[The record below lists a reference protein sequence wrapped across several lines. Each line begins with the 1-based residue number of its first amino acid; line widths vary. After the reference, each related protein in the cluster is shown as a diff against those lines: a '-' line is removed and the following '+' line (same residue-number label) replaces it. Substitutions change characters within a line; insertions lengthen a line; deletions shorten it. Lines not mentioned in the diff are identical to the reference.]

1 MGAGG
6 RCSDHRGLARNGAC
20 HPPYL
25 HATVRLHIRPIFFRS
40 GGIKT
45 LDAGIWLGIAIVIA
59 TFTGPLAAVKMTRH
73 IDEKREKR
81 ARQLAVFR
89 GLMGTRRSP
98 LSDEHV
104 KGLNL
109 VEIEFYGVDA
119 VQSAHRELMQHIN
132 TKPGDDNAWTERKR
146 HLTTRLLSAMATALG
161 YNLQQLDVLEGGYAP
176 QRYADLEQEQQLV
189 RHLLIEVLSARRPLA
204 VAPAAPTPPSPF
216 PPPPAP
222 EEEPPAIS
230 APVPVRRPK

>member
-1 MGAGG
+1 M
-6 RCSDHRGLARNGAC
+6 RNGAC
-20 HPPYL
+20 YHPRL
-25 HATVRLHIRPIFFRS
+25 HATVRLAYSPNSLWS

-45 LDAGIWLGIAIVIA
+45 LDASIWLGIAIVIA
-59 TFTGPLAAVKMTRH
+59 TFTGPLCAVKMTRH

-89 GLMGTRRSP
+89 SLMGTRRTP

-104 KGLNL
+104 KALNL

-119 VQSAHRELMQHIN
+119 VQRTHRELMQHIN
-132 TKPGDDNAWTERKR
+132 TKPVDENAWTERKR

-161 YNLQQLDVLEGGYAP
+161 YNLQQLDVLEGGYYP
-176 QRYADLEQEQQLV
+176 QGYANLEQEQQLV
-189 RHLLIEVLSARRPLA
+189 RHLLIDVLSARRPLA

-216 PPPPAP
+216 PPPPPPAP
-222 EEEPPAIS
+222 DEEPPTTIAP
-230 APVPVRRPK
+230 APVGRPE